1 MISPD
6 FCKWS
11 EGSLKEVSRN
21 EEIPLNGRKLEMSKE
36 LGHLLK
42 IQSARD
48 KMGTKN
54 FMGKIVM

>member
-1 MISPD
+1 MDRGLP
-6 FCKWS
+6 
-11 EGSLKEVSRN
+11 KEVSRN